1 MTGLIPFN
9 RKHNDLTNVG
19 FDDFSNMLE
28 DFFTSSRPTRSLAG
42 DTFKL
47 DIQENEKEYK
57 IEAEVPGV
65 KKEDIEITFN
75 DGILSVLV
83 KKEESEESKNKNYIH
98 RERRFAQMSRS
109 IKLVDANDDEIK
121 AKLDEGVLTIIIP
134 KKEEIDTTKRI
145 MIE

>member
-1 MTGLIPFN
+1 MTVLIK
-9 RKHNDLTNVG
+9 RKNNDLKNVG
-19 FDDFSNMLE
+19 FDDFANMVE

-121 AKLDEGVLTIIIP
+121 AKLDEGVLTIIVS
-134 KKEEIDTTKRI
+134 KKEKIDNSKRI
-145 MIE
+145 MVE

>member
-1 MTGLIPFN
+1 MTVLIK
-9 RKHNDLTNVG
+9 RKNNDLKNVG
-19 FDDFSNMLE
+19 FDDFANMVE

-75 DGILSVLV
+75 DGILNVLV

-109 IKLVDANDDEIK
+109 VKLVEIDNEKIK
-121 AKLDEGVLTIIIP
+121 AKLDEGVLTIIVS
-134 KKEEIDTTKRI
+134 KKEKIDNSKRI
-145 MIE
+145 MVE